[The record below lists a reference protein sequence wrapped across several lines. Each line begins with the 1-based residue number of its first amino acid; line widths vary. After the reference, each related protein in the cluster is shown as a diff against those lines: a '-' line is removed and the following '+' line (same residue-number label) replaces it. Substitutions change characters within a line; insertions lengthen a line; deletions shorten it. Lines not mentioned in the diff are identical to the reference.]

1 VTASRRPSPLGGSAR
16 RAGTGVVV
24 ALTILSAVVAAGCSD
39 GSDGEPRSGTPS
51 QDTTSASATT
61 PGSPAAAPDVL
72 PKPIKDDAKREPL
85 APLLITT
92 RSLPGDPDWLVPAL
106 GSLWVKRDDGQVSK
120 IQLASADPAGEIT
133 TGYSSLPTCQGL
145 TFDGRSLWSCA
156 GENKLA
162 VLDPADLRL
171 TRTVSAFRLSDQT
184 RFPVGNG
191 HVWVVQGD
199 ARHLVGVG
207 IDDGKRGP
215 RVPLEAFCTDLARP
229 ATANSATVYVV
240 CPSDGKVLAVDT
252 KTAKVTA
259 TVALDG
265 ALLASAGRRDVW
277 VGFAG
282 GLAQLD
288 ATDLSVQ
295 AVYDVPV
302 DLFSSVWVDDDGVW
316 VRSPGR
322 ELLTHIDPSRQAVD
336 LVLTSPAYPSGG
348 DVAITG
354 GSLWTTASDD
364 GVLLKIQLP

>member
-1 VTASRRPSPLGGSAR
+1 V
-16 RAGTGVVV
+16 
-24 ALTILSAVVAAGCSD
+24 AGCSD
-39 GSDGEPRSGTPS
+39 GSGDESPSEDTRS
-51 QDTTSASATT
+51 AAATT
-61 PGSPAAAPDVL
+61 PGSSAAATDTL
-72 PKPIKDDAKREPL
+72 PKPIKDNAKREPL
-85 APLLITT
+85 APFLTTT
-92 RSLPGDPDWLVPAL
+92 RALPGDPDWLVPAH

-120 IQLASADPAGEIT
+120 IELASADPVGEIT
-133 TGYSSLPTCQGL
+133 TRYSSLPTCQGL

-162 VLDPADLRL
+162 VLDPAGLHL

-191 HVWVVQGD
+191 YVWVVQGD

-215 RVPLEAFCTDLARP
+215 RVPLKAFCTDLARP
-229 ATANSATVYVV
+229 ATTDTTTVYVV

-252 KTAKVTA
+252 KTANVTA
-259 TVALDG
+259 QVALEG

-288 ATDLSVQ
+288 AADLSVQ
-295 AVYDVPV
+295 AVYYVPV
-302 DLFSSVWVDDDGVW
+302 DLLSSVWVDDDGVW

-322 ELLTHIDPSRQAVD
+322 ELLTHIDPDQQAVD

-348 DVAITG
+348 DVAIAG
-354 GSLWTTASDD
+354 GSIWTTASDD
-364 GVLLKIQLP
+364 GVLLKIRLP